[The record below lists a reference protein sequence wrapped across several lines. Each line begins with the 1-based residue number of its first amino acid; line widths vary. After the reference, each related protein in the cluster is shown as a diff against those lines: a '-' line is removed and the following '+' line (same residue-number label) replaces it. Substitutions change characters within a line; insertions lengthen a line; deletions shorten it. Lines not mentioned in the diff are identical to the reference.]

1 MRVSLSLNV
10 FDVHIA
16 RIDVDLDEEHQGEER
31 ETVKSAA
38 GSRVVKWLSR
48 VWVRGMTA

>member
-48 VWVRGMTA
+48 VWVGAMTH

>member
-16 RIDVDLDEEHQGEER
+16 RIDLDLDEEHQGEER

-48 VWVRGMTA
+48 VWVKGMTS